1 MPIPARIDD
10 HPQSSQAEVPIGAAV
25 DAAAVLHLHNIP
37 GVGKEAARLMELD
50 AFKERWRQVKHQFVQ
65 GLTIMLSSG
74 ELKTPSWALVPRQG
88 RFFFLY
94 PCFRALEG

>member
-1 MPIPARIDD
+1 
-10 HPQSSQAEVPIGAAV
+10 
-25 DAAAVLHLHNIP
+25 
-37 GVGKEAARLMELD
+37 MELD

-88 RFFFLY
+88 RFFFFVSLFSS
-94 PCFRALEG
+94 PRGLRPMVG